1 MNIEVS
7 RPTATEAR
15 ALEGKVAIVT
25 GSTSGIGLGIA
36 RAFSSAGA
44 SVVINGFGKLEEIRD
59 TVARLADESAT
70 RAIYSAADMTR
81 PDEIAEMVRTTL
93 DTFGRLDILVN
104 NAGIQHVSPIDQFPV
119 EKWDAVLAINL
130 SSAFHTTRVALPT
143 MRKQCGG
150 RIINIASVSG
160 HTMLGGLADYQAAK
174 AALLAFSKTM
184 SIDLAPDNILVNCV
198 CPALIH
204 TPLWDKLAD
213 SMVPAMGTTREEVF
227 HNLANQLL
235 VIKRYGRPDEVAAVV
250 AFLASERASFIT
262 GSAYDVDGG
271 FTKSIF

>member
-1 MNIEVS
+1 MDLGLAS
-7 RPTATEAR
+7 
-15 ALEGKVAIVT
+15 KVAVVT
-25 GSTSGIGLGIA
+25 AASKGIGKASAAELAKEGAIVSICA
-36 RAFSSAGA
+36 R
-44 SVVINGFGKLEEIRD
+44 GKEDLEQAAQEIRKYGRHVVAIGAD
-59 TVARLADESAT
+59 VTQAEDVQRVVAETVTAC
-70 RAIYSAADMTR
+70 
-81 PDEIAEMVRTTL
+81 
-93 DTFGRLDILVN
+93 GRIDILVN
-104 NAGIQHVSPIDQFPV
+104 NAG
-119 EKWDAVLAINL
+119 DAWLGHGVDTTEEEWQYGMDINL
-130 SSAFHTTRVALPT
+130 YSAIRFTRAVVPH
-143 MRKQCGG
+143 MRKQGGG

-184 SIDLAPDNILVNCV
+184 SIDLAPDHTLVNCV